1 MATKD
6 ELIKSAISA
15 GFKPEELDGLSKTE
29 LVALLEES
37 AGQNPAPFLPEEK
50 EAEVIDDLKGFKGG
64 EIHVHKKTIGGSE
77 YIRTFSEE
85 VHGEDFLDLAKS
97 FQGKTKDRIFV
108 R

>member
-15 GFKPEELDGLSKTE
+15 GFKSEELDGLTKTE

-37 AGQNPAPFLPEEK
+37 AGQNPTEEK
-50 EAEVIDDLKGFKGG
+50 ESEVIDDLKGFKGG
-64 EIHVHKKTIGGSE
+64 EIHVHKKIVGGSE
-77 YIRTFSEE
+77 FIRTFSEE

-97 FQGKTKDRIFV
+97 FQGKTKDRVFV
-108 R
+108 K

>member
-37 AGQNPAPFLPEEK
+37 AGQNPAEEK

>member
-15 GFKPEELDGLSKTE
+15 GFKSEELDGLTKTE

-37 AGQNPAPFLPEEK
+37 AGQNPAEEK
-50 EAEVIDDLKGFKGG
+50 ESEVIDDLKGFNGG
-64 EIHVHKKTIGGSE
+64 EIHVHKKIVGGSE

-97 FQGKTKDRIFV
+97 FQGKTKDRVFV
-108 R
+108 K

>member
-15 GFKPEELDGLSKTE
+15 GFKSEELDGLTKTE

-37 AGQNPAPFLPEEK
+37 AGQNPSEEK
-50 EAEVIDDLKGFKGG
+50 ESEVIDDLKGFKGG
-64 EIHVHKKTIGGSE
+64 EIHVHKKIVGGSE
-77 YIRTFSEE
+77 FIRTFSEE

-97 FQGKTKDRIFV
+97 FQGKTKDRVFV
-108 R
+108 K

>member
-15 GFKPEELDGLSKTE
+15 GFKSEELDGLTKTE

-37 AGQNPAPFLPEEK
+37 AGQNPAEEK
-50 EAEVIDDLKGFKGG
+50 ESEVIDDLKGFKGG
-64 EIHVHKKTIGGSE
+64 KIHVHKKIVGGSE

-97 FQGKTKDRIFV
+97 FQGKTKDRVFV
-108 R
+108 K